1 VMNGT
6 SINPL
11 TRDQLAARVASDIPE
26 GWYVNLGIGIPTRV
40 ADFIPQEREVV
51 FHSEN
56 GLLGMGVHLD
66 QIRST
71 PG

>member
-56 GLLGMGVHLD
+56 GLLGMDVHLD